1 MYSDKGVNPGI
12 IKRHFRDRSGYTSQT
27 AAAEKRIKGH
37 KLSGGQRDLEA
48 FGLVQSTRPLRQG
61 QCSMP
66 IWLALY
72 DGS

>member
-12 IKRHFRDRSGYTSQT
+12 IERHFQDRGGYTTQT
-27 AAAEKRIKGH
+27 AATAAKAKASR
-37 KLSGGQRDLEA
+37 LSGGQRDLEA
-48 FGLVQSTRPLRQG
+48 FRLVQSTRPLKQG

-72 DGS
+72 DGQ